1 MKHFLDRITLV
12 IIDCINL
19 ERAQIALNICQKDIE
34 FGSVKLLTHFEDKKD
49 NRIHKIEKIDSIKK
63 YSNFCL
69 KELNNYVE
77 TEFCLLIQYDGFILN
92 PNIWTDEF
100 LKYDYIGC
108 VDDKEI
114 DIALVN
120 SEDDRLVGNGGFSLR
135 SKKLLNILQ
144 SSKEIDI
151 EKNPNFGED
160 RIISSLCRD
169 FLKEQ
174 GIKFAQKDIANI
186 FATDTSKEKLSS
198 KNIKSLGF
206 HGTNINLDYFLSNN
220 PEFVTIKKYFK
231 KEVGLLKYFYSRT
244 LKLFD
249 KSPFLYKFIRKILL
263 FVKKIY
269 YKLFY

>member
-1 MKHFLDRITLV
+1 MKISLADITLI

-19 ERAQIALNICQKDIE
+19 ERAQIALDICQKNIR
-34 FGSVKLLTHFEDKKD
+34 FGEVKLLTHFEDPD
-49 NRIHKIEKIDSIKK
+49 VLRIVKINKIDTIKK

-69 KELNNYVE
+69 KELNNYID
-77 TEFCLLIQYDGFILN
+77 TDYCLLIQYDGFILN
-92 PNIWTDEF
+92 PEKWTDKF
-100 LKYDYIGC
+100 LEYDYIGC
-108 VDDKEI
+108 VDTTKVNKE
-114 DIALVN
+114 LVTK
-120 SEDDRLVGNGGFSLR
+120 EDDRLVGNGGFSLR

-144 SSKEIDI
+144 NTEEIDI
-151 EKNPNFGED
+151 EKSLDLGED
-160 RIISSLCRD
+160 YIISSLYRD
-169 FLKEQ
+169 FLKGK
-174 GIKFAQKDIANI
+174 GIRFAQKDIANL
-186 FATDTSKEKLSS
+186 FATNTTDQSMNSKDAESF
-198 KNIKSLGF
+198 GF
-206 HGTNINLDYFLSNN
+206 HGLKMNLDYFLSNN